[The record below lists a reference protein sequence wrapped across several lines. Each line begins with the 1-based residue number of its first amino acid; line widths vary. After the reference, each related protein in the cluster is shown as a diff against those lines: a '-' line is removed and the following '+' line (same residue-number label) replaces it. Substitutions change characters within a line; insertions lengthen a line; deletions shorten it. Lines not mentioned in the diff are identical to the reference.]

1 MMVTIPPPISTK
13 QTITSHLKS
22 LNIKNIMTYGAG
34 NPHNGLGKVQK
45 CCKVFLTDKV
55 LPKLFFSFYWNSID
69 IFSGLN
75 WSFVPCTINYRGRR
89 GRDHMVTGFTT
100 TFAIRTY
107 HH

>member
-22 LNIKNIMTYGAG
+22 LNIKNTMTYGAG

-69 IFSGLN
+69 IFFWAKLEL
-75 WSFVPCTINYRGRR
+75 
-89 GRDHMVTGFTT
+89 
-100 TFAIRTY
+100 RTMY
-107 HH
+107 N